1 MATSDCRSRLLAQVA
16 LDVVHHL
23 RGPGEGL
30 FLVFA
35 GIKKDALSLFADE
48 GKGL

>member
-35 GIKKDALSLFADE
+35 GTKKDILSLFTDE